1 MPDQAKTFDPA
12 TRAVIADA
20 FAGAPF
26 VNDVGIAML
35 DCGPGWCE
43 ASLVLESRHLQ
54 HTGVVHAGA
63 QATIADHTAG
73 AAAIT
78 LVPAGYHVLTAEFKL
93 NLLRPARGESLW
105 SRAEVLK
112 PGKNIMV
119 VESEVYSVDGDKR
132 VLVSKLTA
140 TLAVIAPK

>member
-1 MPDQAKTFDPA
+1 MPDQAQTLDPA
-12 TRAVIADA
+12 TRAAV
-20 FAGAPF
+20 AGGFTDAPF

-43 ASLVLESRHLQ
+43 TSLDLKARHLQ

-78 LVPAGYHVLTAEFKL
+78 MVPVGHHVLTAEFKL
-93 NLLRPARGESLW
+93 NLLRPARGASLW
-105 SRAEVLK
+105 CRAEVLK
-112 PGKNIMV
+112 PGKTIMV

-140 TLAVIAPK
+140 TLAVIAPN